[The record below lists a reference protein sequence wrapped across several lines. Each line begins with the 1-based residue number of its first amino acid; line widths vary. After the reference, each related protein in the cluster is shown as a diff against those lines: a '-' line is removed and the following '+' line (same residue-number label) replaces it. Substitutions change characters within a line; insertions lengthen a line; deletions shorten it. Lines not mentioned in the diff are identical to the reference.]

1 MTADLFIDSE
11 RDDRAR
17 GFWKFFAGA
26 KTHRPA
32 DADICL
38 GS

>member
-1 MTADLFIDSE
+1 MTADPFIGSE
-11 RDDRAR
+11 RDDRVR
-17 GFWKFFAGA
+17 GFWKFFASA
-26 KTHRPA
+26 KTYRPA